1 MVMSELTLFV
11 SVRSV
16 IIDSV
21 APFIDAL
28 GLTGTQWLAY
38 KMTTKRKHTDEV
50 APNLLNQNFNPV
62 GKGEVSAG
70 DVI

>member
-1 MVMSELTLFV
+1 MVMSDLTLLV

-16 IIDSV
+16 IIDSA
-21 APFIDAL
+21 APFDAL

-38 KMTTKRKHTDEV
+38 KMTTKRKHADEI
-50 APNLLNQNFNPV
+50 APDLLNQSFNPV
-62 GKGEVSAG
+62 GKGEVLAG